1 LDHFPLT
8 FHLFFKRE
16 LENICNSRRFYRYN
30 WCDVTIFQ
38 LIFFERV
45 LEIRKVGAGM
55 EGMQVD
61 KQKLVIVVGG
71 SRGIGRAV
79 SALLAESYE
88 NVGILYRS
96 DQKAAEDTAD
106 LVRAHGAA
114 PLLMQADICDAEDIF
129 RQISEVARRVG
140 SLDGVV
146 HSAGANSD
154 WKSVRELT
162 AADWRRVIDIDLN
175 GFFNVMNA
183 ALKIMHEQQS
193 GSIVAVTSIAARAGS
208 PRAAQTAA
216 AKAGV
221 EAMIRVIAKE
231 EGRFGIRA
239 NAVAPGLTETDMG
252 QDAINHWGEKMTGK
266 ILAQSALPRIGLPE
280 EVARVIAFLLS
291 PAASY
296 VTGRIIPVD
305 GGQFISA

>member
-1 LDHFPLT
+1 
-8 FHLFFKRE
+8 
-16 LENICNSRRFYRYN
+16 
-30 WCDVTIFQ
+30 
-38 LIFFERV
+38 
-45 LEIRKVGAGM
+45 
-55 EGMQVD
+55 VD
-61 KQKLVIVVGG
+61 RQKLVMVVGG
-71 SRGIGRAV
+71 SRGIGRTV
-79 SALLAESYE
+79 SALLAQSYS
-88 NVGILYRS
+88 NVAILYRA
-96 DQKAAEDTAD
+96 DHRAAEEAAE
-106 LVRAHGAA
+106 LVRREGAN
-114 PLLMQADICDAEDIF
+114 PVLLQADICDADAVAQ
-129 RQISEVARRVG
+129 QIADLSQSFG
-140 SLDGVV
+140 SLDAVV

-154 WKSVRELT
+154 WKTVRELS

-175 GFFNVMNA
+175 GFFNVMNP
-183 ALKIMHEQQS
+183 ALRIMHAQQH
-193 GSIVAVTSIAARAGS
+193 GCIVAVTSIAARAGS
-208 PRAAQTAA
+208 PGAAQTAA

-266 ILAQSALPRIGLPE
+266 ILAQSAIPRIGLPE

-296 VTGRIIPVD
+296 VTGRTIPVD